1 VCFLILMA
9 FFGTSRRVAR
19 RTARR
24 TSRRWGA
31 ANAAAQDEPDV
42 QYQAPPPQYQAPPPQ
57 PQQAQPQQSE
67 DPVKLLQV
75 RLAKGEITPE
85 QYQASLKILQGG

>member
-1 VCFLILMA
+1 MS

-19 RTARR
+19 RTSRR

-31 ANAAAQDEPDV
+31 YNQ
-42 QYQAPPPQYQAPPPQ
+42 PPQGGHYEEEVS
-57 PQQAQPQQSE
+57 PQQQGYTPTQTQQPE

-85 QYQASLKILQGG
+85 QYQASLKVLQGA

>member
-1 VCFLILMA
+1 MA

-31 ANAAAQDEPDV
+31 AQDEPDV
-42 QYQAPPPQYQAPPPQ
+42 QYQAPP

-85 QYQASLKILQGG
+85 QYQASLKMLQGG

>member
-1 VCFLILMA
+1 MA

-31 ANAAAQDEPDV
+31 AQDEPDV
-42 QYQAPPPQYQAPPPQ
+42 QYQAPPP
-57 PQQAQPQQSE
+57 QAQPQQSE

-85 QYQASLKILQGG
+85 QYQASLKTLQGG